1 MPPPL
6 LPPAEPPKNTGV
18 WTILCICA
26 ALALVCV
33 AVLLGG
39 LLLMRGIRSQST
51 SEKAGNAEVLV
62 EQRTHEVE
70 RNPNN
75 PQAYNDRGLARRTA
89 GDLDGAIADFNRA
102 IELDPKRE
110 EVFGLNRA
118 EARIFQADYAGAVAD
133 CDRILTTNTQLA
145 KALATRALARALQG
159 DAEGAMADANRAI
172 EIEPHAARAYIA
184 RGHARAGK
192 SDFTGAFDD
201 CNQAI
206 EITHND
212 AWAFYVRGMTH
223 LARYKSD
230 DDHYDALS
238 RERNDL
244 RKAEDDFRTAIQLNP
259 SFAQA
264 YNGRGEIQIIH
275 RKWRDAVTEFGHA
288 IDLNPKYADAYAHRG
303 EAQAD
308 VGDAQSAVADF
319 NRAVDLHTRHRG
331 IFTSRGVSH
340 MALGHWKEALAD
352 FRHSAESPTGDDEFA
367 HLYIWL
373 VRARLGE
380 TEAASR
386 ELSAYLQSRPGKNN
400 DDWLAT
406 AAGFLLGK
414 VARDEMMHTA
424 ESMRLTSTGD
434 LYKKRSRTTQA
445 WYLDGMQKLFAGNER
460 EAARSFDMAR
470 FSNPELPEGQLAQA
484 ELARLAK

>member
-6 LPPAEPPKNTGV
+6 LPPAEPSKNTGV

-26 ALALVCV
+26 ALALLCV
-33 AVLLGG
+33 AALLGG
-39 LLLMRGIRSQST
+39 ILFLGSARSKST
-51 SEKAGNAEVLV
+51 SEKTDNAEALV

-75 PQAYNDRGLARRTA
+75 PQTYNDRGMARRAA
-89 GDLDGAIADFNRA
+89 GDFDGAIADFNRA

-110 EVFGLNRA
+110 AVFGLNRA
-118 EARIFQADYAGAVAD
+118 EARIFQADYTGAIAD
-133 CDRILTTNTQLA
+133 CDRILTTNAQLA
-145 KALATRALARALQG
+145 RALATRALARALNG
-159 DAEGAMADANRAI
+159 DIEVAITDANRAI
-172 EIEPHAARAYIA
+172 ELDPREARAYIA
-184 RGHARAGK
+184 RGQARSGK

-206 EITHND
+206 GITHDD
-212 AWAFYVRGMTH
+212 AWAFYIRGLTH

-230 DDHYDALS
+230 EDHYDALS
-238 RERNDL
+238 RERNDM
-244 RKAEDDFRTAIQLNP
+244 RKAEEDFDTAIQLNP
-259 SFAQA
+259 RFAQV
-264 YNGRGEIQIIH
+264 YNHRGEVQIIH
-275 RKWRDAVTEFGHA
+275 RKWKDAVTEFSHA
-288 IDLNPKYADAYAHRG
+288 IDLNPKYADAYANRG
-303 EAQAD
+303 EARAD
-308 VGDAQSAVADF
+308 VGDAQNAVADF
-319 NRAVDLHTRHRG
+319 NRAIDLHTRHRG
-331 IFTSRGVSH
+331 VFTSRGVSH

-352 FRHSAESPTGDDEFA
+352 FRHSAESPAGDDEFA

-386 ELSAYLQSRPGKNN
+386 ELSAFLQSRPGRAN

-414 VARDEMMHTA
+414 VARDEMMHAA
-424 ESMRLTSTGD
+424 ESMRLKNTAD
-434 LYKKRSRTTQA
+434 LYEKRARTTQA

-470 FSNPELPEGQLAQA
+470 FSNPDLREGQLAQA